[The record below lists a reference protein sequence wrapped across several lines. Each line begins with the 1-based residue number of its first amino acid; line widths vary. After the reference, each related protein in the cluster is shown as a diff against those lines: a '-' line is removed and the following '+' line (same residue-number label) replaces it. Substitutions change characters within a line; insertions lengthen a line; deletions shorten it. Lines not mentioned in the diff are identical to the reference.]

1 VTDPDTWWLNLTNI
15 ALGVGVLLCFLAVA
29 AGAIYGA
36 MKRRPESHISQFSR

>member
-29 AGAIYGA
+29 AGAIYA
-36 MKRRPESHISQFSR
+36 AIKRRPESHTSQFSR